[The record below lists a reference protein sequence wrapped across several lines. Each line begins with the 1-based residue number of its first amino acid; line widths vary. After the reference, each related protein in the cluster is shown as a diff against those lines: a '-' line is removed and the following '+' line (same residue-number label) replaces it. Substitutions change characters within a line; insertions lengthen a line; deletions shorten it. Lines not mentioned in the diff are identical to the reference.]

1 MHYPRDLKW
10 SYIPL
15 MYGDSARVMNRQKR
29 HIVELKEDVAT
40 GELVLEIPESIIS
53 EMGWYEGTELEWT
66 LEGNEVFLRDAN
78 NA

>member
-1 MHYPRDLKW
+1 
-10 SYIPL
+10 

-53 EMGWYEGTELEWT
+53 EMGWYEGSEVEWT